1 MDADRLAALCALPL
15 DVRGEQPGLLALM
28 IDALLASRDID
39 AGLAELIG
47 PKGRASLMADERAAS
62 VAMRRAHAMLV
73 TVPIL
78 ATEPTSTFTD
88 AAQVAAFNR
97 FQCPAGQNPGTYAEK
112 IADAFRLIASATLIP
127 AKKGRK
133 STRDDDARVV
143 VQAVYCYRH
152 HLGMSVDTKFI
163 ERGRGADAAKRYDD
177 ADLIPHTPLDRL
189 AVAAVRAWG
198 LDNDHS
204 AIRAHLKEVHDAS
217 KNEKGKPSFADCMP
231 SQPDYYSPTADC
243 VQKFLRL
250 AFT

>member
-1 MDADRLAALCALPL
+1 MNADRVAALCALPP

-39 AGLAELIG
+39 AGLAEVIG
-47 PKGRASLMADERAAS
+47 PKGRASLRTDEREAS
-62 VAMRRAHAMLV
+62 VAMRRAHAVLA

-78 ATEPTSTFTD
+78 ATEPTSAFAD

-97 FQCPAGQNPGTYAEK
+97 FECPPGQNPGSYAEK
-112 IADAFRLIASATLIP
+112 MADAFRLIASATLIP

-152 HLGMSVDTKFI
+152 QLGMSVDTRFI
-163 ERGRGADAAKRYDD
+163 ERGRGAGASKRYADS
-177 ADLIPHTPLDRL
+177 DLIPHTPLDRL

-204 AIRAHLKEVHDAS
+204 AIRAHLKEFSDAN
-217 KNEKGKPSFADCMP
+217 KKEKPSFANCMLP
-231 SQPDYYSPTADC
+231 QLDHHTPTADC
-243 VQKFLRL
+243 IQKFLRL
-250 AFT
+250 AFTC